1 MENRFIKLTTQGGQL
16 HFFSPHKV
24 FRDDQGECRELHDLE
39 TLQLEI
45 VYGLMCR
52 RSTDCIA
59 APWIIFWS
67 KDLIKMKAE
76 ALKEHTTA
84 SRPIKALTV
93 YPPNTPATLGEV
105 MDLEESKDDLFARK
119 RICIKTKQE
128 DNILE
133 KFKIIVKGKNFVIR
147 AKELFAWSPVFNEV
161 KEVEYCTDDESVQGV
176 SDTYFGKSQENLG
189 NEHNSEQPMND
200 KEKSQDPFNIYDL
213 LRKRDGGVDTLG
225 SNTSIPYPPGFTP
238 EKLNN
243 NADVHEV
250 KDINSEP
257 SERRSEDL
265 CSRVLEEVQHTDDL
279 LSSGVHSNAHMP
291 KKGGSVLEVL
301 DEIIKVGQTM
311 GYTMEGC
318 MKDMENIIG
327 SQGAQDVNF
336 LSLQETKMESIS
348 DMDVKIL
355 WGNSNFEY
363 LFSEAIGN
371 SGGIL
376 CTWDPNIFLK
386 EQHILSDNFVAL
398 FVTRCQGDSIVMGD
412 LNEVRS
418 VDERMGSVFNIQG
431 AADFNDFISNSGLVD
446 IQLEGY
452 SFTWSHPSA
461 SKMSKLDRFLVTEGV
476 ISLFP
481 HISAICLDRHLS
493 DHRPI
498 LLRDV
503 IADYGATPFRL
514 YHSWLTLSGFE
525 QLVIHTWNS
534 TVLEDSNGMVR
545 FKKKLQVLKKAIREW
560 VAVYKRGKTGRRN
573 DIKLKLSVID
583 KQLDQGRVNDDILLS
598 RMGLMKQLLDSNSS
612 DAIDNL
618 QKAKIQWAIEG
629 DENSKFFHGVI
640 NRKRANLAIRGVMV
654 DGEWVDDPRRVK
666 EEFCSHFATRFHAP
680 SGIRNKINFLFPNQ
694 LSSDQAFEL
703 EKQVSTDEIRTTVW
717 ACGENKSPGP
727 DGFTFEF
734 FRKFWDTIGPDLCL
748 AVEWFFDHG
757 SFSRGCN
764 SSFIALIPKVQDPKF
779 VNDYRPIS
787 LIGSLYKVVT
797 KILALRLSS
806 VIAGL
811 ISDVQTAFLPSR
823 QILDGPFV
831 INELLS
837 WCKYKKQHAMIFKVD
852 FAKAYDSVRWDFLD
866 DVLQSFGFG
875 FKWRSWILGSLSSG
889 MASVLINGSPTAEF
903 QFHCGL
909 KQGDPLA
916 PYLFILVMESL
927 HLSFS
932 RVVDAGIFKGIKID
946 NSTMISHLFYADDAV
961 FVGEWSDDNLSSV
974 MHALHCFSLAL
985 GLKINVKKSHLLG
998 VDIHD
1003 LIVVVAASTLGCSIM
1018 KTPFKYLGVTVGGNM
1033 SKIIAW
1039 DDIISKL
1046 NSRLSKQKVKTLSI
1060 GGRLTL
1066 LKSVLG
1072 SIPIYWMSLYKVPKS
1087 VLNSMEAIRRN
1098 FFNGAQD
1105 NDKKITWV
1113 WRYISHDN
1121 SLWYRVISAIHGPN
1135 IQKLSSFN
1143 SSIWNNILKEVNI
1156 LKGRGVDL
1164 ISHCKRRVGN
1174 GMHTR
1179 FWSDVWLGDQQLR
1192 YMFPRIYAL
1201 EENKECSI
1209 AVKLQGDVEF
1219 SLRRQVRGGVEAQQL
1234 VQLQDLIGSSVLVN
1248 AEDRWFWDLNE
1259 NGVFCVK
1266 DVRKL
1271 LYESFLPKEVIAT
1284 RWIKFVPI
1292 KINVFA
1298 WKVSLDRLPTRVN
1311 LIHR

>member
-1 MENRFIKLTTQGGQL
+1 MAEGRVPIGIGENTKITDGDLQAGAFEIVDASLKGAYDEKSMGKALRLLPAYIVDKNVRIGKNVVITNSEAGAFEIVDESLKGAYDEESMGKALRLLPAYIVDKNVRIGKNVVIANSEAGAFEIVDESLKGAYDEESMGKALRLLPVMGMQAEHLRKWGELKGAYDEESMGKALRLLTSKLCFAYYLTKYSYNIQGLG
-16 HFFSPHKV
+16 SKAKK
-24 FRDDQGECRELHDLE
+24 DWTREL
-39 TLQLEI
+39 I
-45 VYGLMCR
+45 
-52 RSTDCIA
+52 
-59 APWIIFWS
+59 
-67 KDLIKMKAE
+67 
-76 ALKEHTTA
+76 
-84 SRPIKALTV
+84 
-93 YPPNTPATLGEV
+93 
-105 MDLEESKDDLFARK
+105 
-119 RICIKTKQE
+119 
-128 DNILE
+128 
-133 KFKIIVKGKNFVIR
+133 GK
-147 AKELFAWSPVFNEV
+147 
-161 KEVEYCTDDESVQGV
+161 
-176 SDTYFGKSQENLG
+176 
-189 NEHNSEQPMND
+189 HN
-200 KEKSQDPFNIYDL
+200 
-213 LRKRDGGVDTLG
+213 
-225 SNTSIPYPPGFTP
+225 
-238 EKLNN
+238 
-243 NADVHEV
+243 
-250 KDINSEP
+250 
-257 SERRSEDL
+257 
-265 CSRVLEEVQHTDDL
+265 
-279 LSSGVHSNAHMP
+279 
-291 KKGGSVLEVL
+291 
-301 DEIIKVGQTM
+301 
-311 GYTMEGC
+311 
-318 MKDMENIIG
+318 
-327 SQGAQDVNF
+327 VNF
-336 LSLQETKMESIS
+336 LSLQKTKMESIS

-398 FVTRCQGDSIVMGD
+398 FGTWVPSKTKLLMISIYAPQPRTEKRSLWNYIMSLVTRWQGDSIVMGD
-412 LNEVRS
+412 FNEVRS
-418 VDERMGSVFNIQG
+418 ADERMGSVFNIPG
-431 AADFNDFISNSGLVD
+431 AADFNDFIFNLG
-446 IQLEGY
+446 
-452 SFTWSHPSA
+452 
-461 SKMSKLDRFLVTEGV
+461 
-476 ISLFP
+476 
-481 HISAICLDRHLS
+481 HLS

-503 IADYGATPFRL
+503 IADYGATPFWMYYSR
-514 YHSWLTLSGFE
+514 LTLSGFE

-534 TVLEDSNGMVR
+534 TVLEDS
-545 FKKKLQVLKKAIREW
+545 
-560 VAVYKRGKTGRRN
+560 RRN

-612 DAIDNL
+612 DALDNL

-703 EKQVSTDEIRTTVW
+703 EKQVSTDEIRTAVW

-811 ISDVQTAFLPSR
+811 ISDVQTTFLPSR

-837 WCKYKKQHAMIFKVD
+837 WCKHKKQHAMIFKVD

-875 FKWRSWILGSLSSG
+875 FKWRSWILGSLSSE
-889 MASVLINGSPTAEF
+889 MASVLVNGSPIAEF

-916 PYLFILVMESL
+916 PYLSILVMESL

-932 RVVDAGIFKGIKID
+932 RVVDASIFKDIKID
-946 NSTMISHLFYADDAV
+946 NSTTISHLFYADDAV

-974 MHALHCFSLAL
+974 MHALHCFSLAS

-998 VDIHD
+998 VGIHD
-1003 LIVVVAASTLGCSIM
+1003 LIVADAAFTLGCSIM
-1018 KTPFKYLGVTVGGNM
+1018 KTPFKYLGVSVGGNM
-1033 SKIIAW
+1033 SKISAW

-1046 NSRLSKQKVKTLSI
+1046 NSRLSK
-1060 GGRLTL
+1060 
-1066 LKSVLG
+1066 
-1072 SIPIYWMSLYKVPKS
+1072 
-1087 VLNSMEAIRRN
+1087 
-1098 FFNGAQD
+1098 
-1105 NDKKITWV
+1105 
-1113 WRYISHDN
+1113 
-1121 SLWYRVISAIHGPN
+1121 
-1135 IQKLSSFN
+1135 
-1143 SSIWNNILKEVNI
+1143 
-1156 LKGRGVDL
+1156 
-1164 ISHCKRRVGN
+1164 
-1174 GMHTR
+1174 
-1179 FWSDVWLGDQQLR
+1179 
-1192 YMFPRIYAL
+1192 
-1201 EENKECSI
+1201 
-1209 AVKLQGDVEF
+1209 
-1219 SLRRQVRGGVEAQQL
+1219 
-1234 VQLQDLIGSSVLVN
+1234 
-1248 AEDRWFWDLNE
+1248 
-1259 NGVFCVK
+1259 
-1266 DVRKL
+1266 
-1271 LYESFLPKEVIAT
+1271 
-1284 RWIKFVPI
+1284 
-1292 KINVFA
+1292 
-1298 WKVSLDRLPTRVN
+1298 
-1311 LIHR
+1311 

>member
-1 MENRFIKLTTQGGQL
+1 MNCLSLNIQGLG
-16 HFFSPHKV
+16 SKAKK
-24 FRDDQGECRELHDLE
+24 DWTREL
-39 TLQLEI
+39 I
-45 VYGLMCR
+45 
-52 RSTDCIA
+52 
-59 APWIIFWS
+59 
-67 KDLIKMKAE
+67 
-76 ALKEHTTA
+76 
-84 SRPIKALTV
+84 
-93 YPPNTPATLGEV
+93 
-105 MDLEESKDDLFARK
+105 
-119 RICIKTKQE
+119 
-128 DNILE
+128 
-133 KFKIIVKGKNFVIR
+133 GKH
-147 AKELFAWSPVFNEV
+147 K
-161 KEVEYCTDDESVQGV
+161 
-176 SDTYFGKSQENLG
+176 
-189 NEHNSEQPMND
+189 
-200 KEKSQDPFNIYDL
+200 
-213 LRKRDGGVDTLG
+213 
-225 SNTSIPYPPGFTP
+225 
-238 EKLNN
+238 
-243 NADVHEV
+243 
-250 KDINSEP
+250 
-257 SERRSEDL
+257 
-265 CSRVLEEVQHTDDL
+265 
-279 LSSGVHSNAHMP
+279 
-291 KKGGSVLEVL
+291 
-301 DEIIKVGQTM
+301 
-311 GYTMEGC
+311 
-318 MKDMENIIG
+318 
-327 SQGAQDVNF
+327 VNF

-348 DMDVKIL
+348 EMDVKIL

-371 SGGIL
+371 SSGIL
-376 CTWDPNIFLK
+376 CTWNPNIFLK

-398 FVTRCQGDSIVMGD
+398 FGTWIPTKTKLLMISIYAPQPRTEKRLLWNYIMSLVNRWQGDSIVMGD
-412 LNEVRS
+412 FNEVRS
-418 VDERMGSVFNIQG
+418 ADERMGSVFNIQG
-431 AADFNDFISNSGLVD
+431 ATEFNDFISNSELVD

-545 FKKKLQVLKKAIREW
+545 FKKKLQALKKVIREW
-560 VAVYKRGKTGRRN
+560 VAIYKRGKTSRRN
-573 DIKLKLSVID
+573 DIKLNLSVID
-583 KQLDQGRVNDDILLS
+583 KQLEQGRVNDDILLS

-612 DAIDNL
+612 DALDNL

-654 DGEWVDDPRRVK
+654 DGEWVDDPPRVK
-666 EEFCSHFATRFHAP
+666 VEFCSHFATRFHAP
-680 SGIRNKINFLFPNQ
+680 SATRNKINFMFPNQ
-694 LSSDQAFEL
+694 LSSDQALEL
-703 EKQVSTDEIRTTVW
+703 EKPVSTDEIRTAVW

-764 SSFIALIPKVQDPKF
+764 SSFISLIPKVQDLKF

-806 VIAGL
+806 VITGL

-837 WCKYKKQHAMIFKVD
+837 WCKHKKQHAMVFKVD

-889 MASVLINGSPTAEF
+889 MASVLVNGSPTAEF

-961 FVGEWSDDNLSSV
+961 FVGEWSDDNLSSI
-974 MHALHCFSLAL
+974 MHVLHCFSLAS
-985 GLKINVKKSHLLG
+985 GLKINVKKSQLLG
-998 VDIHD
+998 VGIHD
-1003 LIVVVAASTLGCSIM
+1003 QTVAAAASTLGCSIM

-1033 SKIIAW
+1033 SNRSAW

-1046 NSRLSKQKVKTLSI
+1046 NSRLSK
-1060 GGRLTL
+1060 
-1066 LKSVLG
+1066 
-1072 SIPIYWMSLYKVPKS
+1072 
-1087 VLNSMEAIRRN
+1087 
-1098 FFNGAQD
+1098 
-1105 NDKKITWV
+1105 
-1113 WRYISHDN
+1113 
-1121 SLWYRVISAIHGPN
+1121 
-1135 IQKLSSFN
+1135 
-1143 SSIWNNILKEVNI
+1143 
-1156 LKGRGVDL
+1156 
-1164 ISHCKRRVGN
+1164 
-1174 GMHTR
+1174 
-1179 FWSDVWLGDQQLR
+1179 
-1192 YMFPRIYAL
+1192 
-1201 EENKECSI
+1201 
-1209 AVKLQGDVEF
+1209 
-1219 SLRRQVRGGVEAQQL
+1219 
-1234 VQLQDLIGSSVLVN
+1234 
-1248 AEDRWFWDLNE
+1248 
-1259 NGVFCVK
+1259 
-1266 DVRKL
+1266 
-1271 LYESFLPKEVIAT
+1271 
-1284 RWIKFVPI
+1284 
-1292 KINVFA
+1292 
-1298 WKVSLDRLPTRVN
+1298 
-1311 LIHR
+1311 

>member
-1 MENRFIKLTTQGGQL
+1 
-16 HFFSPHKV
+16 
-24 FRDDQGECRELHDLE
+24 
-39 TLQLEI
+39 
-45 VYGLMCR
+45 
-52 RSTDCIA
+52 
-59 APWIIFWS
+59 
-67 KDLIKMKAE
+67 
-76 ALKEHTTA
+76 
-84 SRPIKALTV
+84 
-93 YPPNTPATLGEV
+93 
-105 MDLEESKDDLFARK
+105 
-119 RICIKTKQE
+119 
-128 DNILE
+128 
-133 KFKIIVKGKNFVIR
+133 
-147 AKELFAWSPVFNEV
+147 
-161 KEVEYCTDDESVQGV
+161 
-176 SDTYFGKSQENLG
+176 
-189 NEHNSEQPMND
+189 
-200 KEKSQDPFNIYDL
+200 
-213 LRKRDGGVDTLG
+213 
-225 SNTSIPYPPGFTP
+225 
-238 EKLNN
+238 
-243 NADVHEV
+243 
-250 KDINSEP
+250 
-257 SERRSEDL
+257 
-265 CSRVLEEVQHTDDL
+265 
-279 LSSGVHSNAHMP
+279 
-291 KKGGSVLEVL
+291 
-301 DEIIKVGQTM
+301 
-311 GYTMEGC
+311 
-318 MKDMENIIG
+318 
-327 SQGAQDVNF
+327 
-336 LSLQETKMESIS
+336 MESIS

-376 CTWDPNIFLK
+376 YTWDPNIFLN

-398 FVTRCQGDSIVMGD
+398 FGTWVPTKTKLLISIYAPQPRTEKRSLWHYIMSLVTRWQGDSIVMGD
-412 LNEVRS
+412 FNEVRS
-418 VDERMGSVFNIQG
+418 ADERMGSVFNIQG

-461 SKMSKLDRFLVTEGV
+461 SKMSKLDRFLVTEGI

-481 HISAICLDRHLS
+481 HILAICLDRHLS

-545 FKKKLQVLKKAIREW
+545 FKKKLQALKKAIREW

-598 RMGLMKQLLDSNSS
+598 RMGLMKQLLYSNSS
-612 DAIDNL
+612 DALDNL

-680 SGIRNKINFLFPNQ
+680 SGIRNKINFLFSNQ

-703 EKQVSTDEIRTTVW
+703 EKQVSTDEIRTAVW

-837 WCKYKKQHAMIFKVD
+837 WCKHKKQHAMIFKVD

-889 MASVLINGSPTAEF
+889 MASVLVNGSPTAEF

-946 NSTMISHLFYADDAV
+946 NSTTISHLFYADDAV

-974 MHALHCFSLAL
+974 MHALHCFSLAS

-998 VDIHD
+998 VGIHD
-1003 LIVVVAASTLGCSIM
+1003 LIVAAAASKLGCSIM
-1018 KTPFKYLGVTVGGNM
+1018 KTPFKYLGVT
-1033 SKIIAW
+1033 
-1039 DDIISKL
+1039 
-1046 NSRLSKQKVKTLSI
+1046 
-1060 GGRLTL
+1060 L

-1072 SIPIYWMSLYKVPKS
+1072 STPIYWMSLYKVLKY

-1105 NDKKITWV
+1105 NDKKITWVKWAKVLSAKKYGGLGVSSFFALNRALLFKWV

-1201 EENKECSI
+1201 EENKECSV

-1248 AEDRWFWDLNE
+1248 AEDRWFWDLNG

-1271 LYESFLPKEVIAT
+1271 LDESFLPKEATAT

-1298 WKVSLDRLPTRVN
+1298 SKVSLDRLPTRVN
-1311 LIHR
+1311 LMHRGIYVSSLSCPICSSHIEDTSHLLFSCTMATDVTRLVCRWWDLVWSPLGSYSEWLSWFNSIRLGSN